1 MTDASPLLGAYAAK
15 QCPVRLF
22 RQYDPTEIADAA
34 PPDDDLQQ
42 LFDDGIA
49 FEIDVVAEI
58 VRLHAPG
65 EVVVIPGRDELNH
78 EERRELTRVALD
90 ASTPIICGA
99 LMEPDVDA
107 RRLGEIDI
115 LVSTGRT
122 VSGSGRPEYRAID
135 VKSHRCTK
143 NLDDPADLDGGVTDL
158 HLLTP
163 GVVSGLE
170 PKYRED
176 DCLQLAHYHR
186 LLQATG
192 HAEADDDTHAVSGG
206 ILGSE
211 SVVAWFDL
219 QRPQWATITPQIVR
233 GDDGESIG
241 YHRRG
246 RSTKRTTLDR
256 YDFEFAF
263 RLKVVDTALQRVD
276 RSVEPIVHPVKVKEC
291 LRCDWRDVC
300 DADMRERDDVSLVKS
315 VGYPEWRVHR
325 FMGVDTCSQLAELD
339 PDEAVER
346 YADTPLTET
355 ALRTQ
360 INEARSAV
368 AGRPIVR
375 PTWDKAAVP
384 RGDLEIDLDMENA
397 DHVYLWGAF
406 LSKVPADWPEAAG
419 SYVAFAS
426 FDPLDE
432 IGERALA
439 GRLWAWLRDL
449 LDRADDEGLTA
460 RVYFYSAVETT
471 MLRRLVPSD
480 DLEAVVSSDR
490 WVDLFPLMKQK
501 FWSNWGHGLKIT
513 AAASGFAWRDDDPGG
528 YASMQWYADAMDDVE
543 RDANIERI
551 LAYNEDD
558 CRATAALRDPMT

>member
-1 MTDASPLLGAYAAK
+1 
-15 QCPVRLF
+15 
-22 RQYDPTEIADAA
+22 
-34 PPDDDLQQ
+34 
-42 LFDDGIA
+42 
-49 FEIDVVAEI
+49 
-58 VRLHAPG
+58 
-65 EVVVIPGRDELNH
+65 
-78 EERRELTRVALD
+78 
-90 ASTPIICGA
+90 
-99 LMEPDVDA
+99 
-107 RRLGEIDI
+107 
-115 LVSTGRT
+115 
-122 VSGSGRPEYRAID
+122 
-135 VKSHRCTK
+135 
-143 NLDDPADLDGGVTDL
+143 
-158 HLLTP
+158 
-163 GVVSGLE
+163 
-170 PKYRED
+170 
-176 DCLQLAHYHR
+176 
-186 LLQATG
+186 
-192 HAEADDDTHAVSGG
+192 
-206 ILGSE
+206 
-211 SVVAWFDL
+211 
-219 QRPQWATITPQIVR
+219 
-233 GDDGESIG
+233 
-241 YHRRG
+241 
-246 RSTKRTTLDR
+246 
-256 YDFEFAF
+256 
-263 RLKVVDTALQRVD
+263 
-276 RSVEPIVHPVKVKEC
+276 
-291 LRCDWRDVC
+291 
-300 DADMRERDDVSLVKS
+300 
-315 VGYPEWRVHR
+315 
-325 FMGVDTCSQLAELD
+325 MGVDTCSQLAELD

-375 PTWDKAAVP
+375 PTWDEAAVP

-397 DHVYLWGAF
+397 DHVYLWGAL

-432 IGERALA
+432 FGERALA

-449 LDRADDEGLTA
+449 LDRADDEGLTV